1 MRPRCL
7 QSERYPLLHPF
18 RTSPAGAD
26 HIDARAV
33 TIDTMDR
40 ATMVMA
46 PATMVIMD
54 TGTIGPGSMSDL
66 ATATM
71 VGGVGRLGLFTYP
84 LLLSGGGV
92 PFRLA
97 SRKGV

>member
-1 MRPRCL
+1 MRMPLRFQ
-7 QSERYPLLHPF
+7 QSERCLLLHLF

-33 TIDTMDR
+33 TVDTMDR

-46 PATMVIMD
+46 PATMAI
-54 TGTIGPGSMSDL
+54 TGTMDPACMLDL

-71 VGGVGRLGLFTYP
+71 VGGVGKRL
-84 LLLSGGGV
+84 
-92 PFRLA
+92 
-97 SRKGV
+97 